1 MSIQLFNT
9 AYGKVEQF
17 RPYDEACV
25 RLYVCGPTV
34 YDCIHLGNA
43 RSLVVFDLVAR
54 LLRRKYKKL
63 LYVRNITD
71 VDDKILAR
79 AREEGI
85 APSLLTAQT
94 TRSFH
99 ADARALGCIEPDE
112 EPRATE
118 HIADMVAMIERLL
131 ENGSAYKSDDGHVL
145 FSIRSFARYGKLS
158 RRGSA
163 GNLENNLDGARVAPL
178 PCRHE
183 EGDFVLWKPATKEE
197 EGWDAPWG
205 NGRPGW
211 HIECSA
217 MSRAYLGG
225 KIDIHGGGQDL
236 IFPHHENEIA
246 QSCAAHPDEPFVKH
260 WMHNGYV
267 LCEGKKMSKSLGNFH
282 LVCDLLKRFSGEAI
296 RLALLRT
303 HYRHPLNF
311 SIQRLCEAEKNL
323 DRLYA
328 LAAEENASDDSDTPA
343 YDLDFEVENH
353 LCNDLNTP
361 LALTRLFLSADR
373 VSVSGGAERSRT
385 ARSLKKA
392 SGLLGLLQDEQ
403 RLAAAKEGKL
413 SASSAPVSA
422 KKRAWIEERVAV
434 RKTAR
439 AQQDFATADA
449 IRCELACQGVELKD
463 GREGSCWSIVTARE
477 KQSQE
482 QERSA
487 E

>member
-54 LLRRKYKKL
+54 LLRRKYDKL

-94 TRSFH
+94 TASFH
-99 ADARALGCIEPDE
+99 ADAQALGCIEPDE

-296 RLALLRT
+296 RLALLFA
-303 HYRHPLNF
+303 HYRHPLDF
-311 SIQRLCEAEKNL
+311 SMQRLCEAEKNL

-328 LAAEENASDDSDTPA
+328 QASGADGTEVDAVARTIRE
-343 YDLDFEVENH
+343 EVEQA
-353 LCNDLNTP
+353 LCQDLNTP
-361 LALTRLFLSADR
+361 LALERLFFLAGYTSKKGEARASA
-373 VSVSGGAERSRT
+373 AKE
-385 ARSLKKA
+385 LKVA
-392 SGLLGLLQDEQ
+392 GGLLGLLQDEQ
-403 RLAAAKEGKL
+403 RLKAAKEGKL
-413 SASSAPVSA
+413 NASSAPVSA
-422 KKRAWIEERVAV
+422 KERAWIEERVAA
-434 RKTAR
+434 RETAR

-449 IRCELACQGVELKD
+449 IRSELASHDIEIYD
-463 GREGSCWSIVTARE
+463 GHDGSCWRK

-482 QERSA
+482 QERA
-487 E
+487 AG

>member
-9 AYGKVEQF
+9 ASGHVEQF
-17 RPYDEACV
+17 CPYDKACV

-54 LLRRKYKKL
+54 LLRRHYEKL
-63 LYVRNITD
+63 VYVRNITD

-94 TRSFH
+94 TTSFH
-99 ADARALGCIEPDE
+99 ADAQALGCVEPDE

-118 HIADMVAMIERLL
+118 HIAEMIAMIERLL

-145 FSIRSFARYGKLS
+145 FSVKSFQGYGKLS
-158 RRGSA
+158 GRGGMALSA
-163 GNLENNLDGARVAPL
+163 GSIEGNLDGARVAPL
-178 PCRHE
+178 PCRRE
-183 EGDFVLWKPATKEE
+183 EGDFVLWKPVAKEE
-197 EGWDAPWG
+197 EGWDSPWG
-205 NGRPGW
+205 NVNNTRGRPGW

-217 MSRAYLGG
+217 MSRRYLGG

-328 LAAEENASDDSDTPA
+328 LAAEENTSDDSDTPT
-343 YDLDFEVENH
+343 YDLDFDVDAD

-361 LALTRLFLSADR
+361 LALAHLFSCADR
-373 VSVSGGAERSRT
+373 ISVSEGAKHSR
-385 ARSLKKA
+385 AVRALKKA

-403 RLAAAKEGKL
+403 RLAAARENHNPSDKF
-413 SASSAPVSA
+413 
-422 KKRAWIEERVAV
+422 RRWIEERVEMREAA
-434 RKTAR
+434 RKIG
-439 AQQDFATADA
+439 DFVMADK
-449 IRCELACQGVELKD
+449 IRHELESQGVEIKD
-463 GREGSCWSIVTARE
+463 GCDGSHWYITASYKRR
-477 KQSQE
+477 QE
-482 QERSA
+482 A